1 MSEIEFIRG
10 YLAAVEE
17 LRVTVSAL
25 RSATRNSQADLM
37 WLVTARIDVMS
48 SVARRVFEDM
58 TQEEADRF
66 RSTLQLTGR
75 EVKMKDANK
84 ESPGQSA

>member
-58 TQEEADRF
+58 AQEEADRF
-66 RSTLQLTGR
+66 RSKLQSAGR

>member
-17 LRVTVSAL
+17 LRVTVSAF
-25 RSATRNSQADLM
+25 RSATRHSQADLM

-48 SVARRVFEDM
+48 SVAKRVFDDM
-58 TQEEADRF
+58 TQAEADRF
-66 RSTLQLTGR
+66 RSKLQDAGR
-75 EVKMKDANK
+75 EVNAKHGNE